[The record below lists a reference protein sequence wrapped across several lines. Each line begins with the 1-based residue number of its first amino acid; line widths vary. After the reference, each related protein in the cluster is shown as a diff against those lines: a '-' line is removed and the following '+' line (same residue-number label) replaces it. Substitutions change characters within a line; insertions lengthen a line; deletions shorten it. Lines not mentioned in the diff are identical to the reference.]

1 MTFKIMFGFQ
11 KIYEKYYS
19 KENGKEKKINEKKN
33 VNSKLINYFYILL
46 YFTYFNFNI

>member
-1 MTFKIMFGFQ
+1 MVSRKFIK
-11 KIYEKYYS
+11 KYDS

>member
-1 MTFKIMFGFQ
+1 MVSK
-11 KIYEKYYS
+11 KKKKKYDS

-46 YFTYFNFNI
+46 SFTYFNFNI